1 MKPLFFMSWLLL
13 TLPASALPLRG
24 SEPLSPPAGS
34 APPPVLPTVHFSE
47 ARRDALDFYPKAEAT
62 WGDVLNPY
70 GVMPDEGYRVWYFD
84 TRQPGTVVEH
94 GTTPYIAARYGSK
107 QRETPGRLEHEHFGA
122 YWAGRLRVPQAGLY
136 RIAGKLDLER
146 GYEMRV
152 LINKRVLPFFLLG
165 EGLVLHLPAG
175 EHLLEV
181 EFASRHHFL
190 DFRLSAAPLV
200 TELDNEALRLAV
212 DALKL
217 PPETVVYAV
226 SVEGSAAVDNTLAV
240 QSPPGETPY
249 ILLLSSYP
257 YDPTNWEIRGRAP
270 QLVIYNHAGS
280 GSVVATTAPVLAWQ
294 RGIGGV
300 LTRQQNPKCDCLSDG
315 ILRCHDEPH
324 DLAGLMTT
332 VREIT
337 GFPLA
342 GVSQSMDD
350 ISRITVPELPV
361 DGGTLAA
368 LKPSAQAIARKQQEC
383 VQLNERRLGI
393 LRPENP

>member
-24 SEPLSPPAGS
+24 SEPLTLPAGS
-34 APPPVLPTVHFSE
+34 APPTVHFSE
-47 ARRDALDFYPKAEAT
+47 ARRDALDSYPKAEAT
-62 WGDVLNPY
+62 WGDALNPY

-94 GTTPYIAARYGSK
+94 GTTPYIATRYGSK

-136 RIAGKLDLER
+136 RIAGKLDLDR

-152 LINKRVLPFFLLG
+152 LINKRVLPFFLPG

-226 SVEGSAAVDNTLAV
+226 SVSGSAAVDNALAV

-249 ILLLSSYP
+249 ILLLSSHP

-280 GSVVATTAPVLAWQ
+280 GSVVA
-294 RGIGGV
+294 
-300 LTRQQNPKCDCLSDG
+300 RQQDPKCDCLSDG
-315 ILRCHDEPH
+315 TLHCHDEPH
-324 DLAGLMTT
+324 DLASLMTT

-361 DGGTLAA
+361 DGSTLAA

-383 VQLNERRLGI
+383 VQSNERRLGI
-393 LRPENP
+393 LHPETP